1 MFFDPAEVGMKPPPF
16 KHTVYNALVVP
27 RPIGWISTVDE
38 EGIINLAPFS
48 FFNSLSADPPCVMFC
63 PNGRK
68 PGTEEIK
75 DTLANVEKTKEF
87 VYSMCT
93 YELRGPMVSTAVHEP
108 ANVDELAEAGLEAA
122 PCERVRPP
130 RVKESPIALECTYMQ
145 TVNLPNAR
153 DGSRQN
159 VVIGQVVGIHIDES
173 VITDGIVDVKKVN
186 PLARLGYLQY
196 AQITAENVFDLSPP
210 GGDHRYKKKS

>member
-1 MFFDPAEVGMKPPPF
+1 
-16 KHTVYNALVVP
+16 
-27 RPIGWISTVDE
+27 
-38 EGIINLAPFS
+38 
-48 FFNSLSADPPCVMFC
+48 MFC

-93 YELRGPMVSTAVHEP
+93 YELREPMVATAVHEP
-108 ANVDELAEAGLEAA
+108 ANVDELTEAGLEAA
-122 PCERVRPP
+122 PCEKVKPP
-130 RVKESPIALECTYMQ
+130 RVMESPIALECTYMQ
-145 TVNLPNAR
+145 TVHLPNAR

-210 GGDHRYKKKS
+210 GGDHRYKKNPNRPVGATSDEKPIREK

>member
-1 MFFDPAEVGMKPPPF
+1 
-16 KHTVYNALVVP
+16 
-27 RPIGWISTVDE
+27 
-38 EGIINLAPFS
+38 
-48 FFNSLSADPPCVMFC
+48 
-63 PNGRK
+63 
-68 PGTEEIK
+68 
-75 DTLANVEKTKEF
+75 
-87 VYSMCT
+87 
-93 YELRGPMVSTAVHEP
+93 MVATAVHEP

-122 PCERVRPP
+122 PCERVKPP

-145 TVNLPNAR
+145 TVHLPNAR

-210 GGDHRYKKKS
+210 GGDHRYQKKS

>member
-1 MFFDPAEVGMKPPPF
+1 
-16 KHTVYNALVVP
+16 
-27 RPIGWISTVDE
+27 
-38 EGIINLAPFS
+38 
-48 FFNSLSADPPCVMFC
+48 
-63 PNGRK
+63 
-68 PGTEEIK
+68 
-75 DTLANVEKTKEF
+75 
-87 VYSMCT
+87 
-93 YELRGPMVSTAVHEP
+93 
-108 ANVDELAEAGLEAA
+108 
-122 PCERVRPP
+122 
-130 RVKESPIALECTYMQ
+130 MQ
-145 TVNLPNAR
+145 TVHLPNAR